1 MKKLLI
7 LLFIFGFAANLYAQP
22 MFATDAGSMSL
33 GGNISLSSS
42 GGDLSNESDNGRSFD
57 ISINPDFSIFIV
69 PSLSIGIDFL
79 AHFYSQGS
87 YSRNSL
93 GLGPSLTYYIA
104 GHKDRRV
111 YPYIGASYQF
121 YKYAYK
127 DTETNYEGDSKQTS
141 ITGRFGVMFMLSS
154 AVGLTMEGNYVTISS
169 TSGDSDPVLGN
180 QFYFGLGV
188 KSFIF

>member
-7 LLFIFGFAANLYAQP
+7 FLFICGFATNIYAQP
-22 MFATDAGSMSL
+22 MFATDGGSMSL

-42 GGDLSNESDNGRSFD
+42 GGDLYTDSENNRSFNV
-57 ISINPDFSIFIV
+57 SINPDFSIFIV
-69 PSLSIGIDFL
+69 PSLSIGMEFL
-79 AHFYSQGS
+79 ARFYSQGS
-87 YSRNSL
+87 YSSNSL

-127 DTETNYEGDSKQTS
+127 DTDTDYESDSKQTS

-154 AVGLTMEGNYVTISS
+154 AVGLTMEGNYTTVTS
-169 TSGDSDPVLGN
+169 TQGENDPVKGN
-180 QFYFGLGV
+180 QFYFGLGI

>member
-7 LLFIFGFAANLYAQP
+7 LLFICGFAANLYAQP

-33 GGNISLSSS
+33 GGNIYLSSS
-42 GGDLSNESDNGRSFD
+42 GGDLYNESDNGRSLNV
-57 ISINPDFSIFIV
+57 SINPDFSIFIV
-69 PSLSIGIDFL
+69 PSLSIGMEFL
-79 AHFYSQGS
+79 ARFYSQDS
-87 YSRNSL
+87 YSSNSF
-93 GLGPSLTYYIA
+93 GLGPSITYYIA

-127 DTETNYEGDSKQTS
+127 DTDTDYESDSKQTS

-154 AVGLTMEGNYVTISS
+154 AVGLTMEGNYTTISS
-169 TSGDSDPVLGN
+169 TSGTNDPIAGN